1 MKPKAF
7 VLYPN
12 QWEPLSCLNDEQ
24 LGRLFR
30 HIFTWL
36 NDGSLDLQKEEQLV
50 ESDILLAF
58 RFMRMQINIDIK
70 KYQQLCEKRK
80 EAANKRWENYSKNAN
95 AYFAMHKKEKENEI
109 EKENENEIEKEKE
122 NESENDNENESSS
135 CAAVD
140 ISEPVA
146 NAEEAAATA
155 AASFNMEEAK
165 EYCLKNV
172 LPWFNSILDNADS
185 KIPRIQDF
193 NDQRTE
199 RYVAAHKKYG
209 IKKIEKA
216 FRNAARSPFLNGNGK
231 RNTFVASFD
240 WILDD
245 EHFLKVC
252 EGEYN
257 THR

>member
-1 MKPKAF
+1 MSTAKIKAI
-7 VLYPN
+7 VLYCE
-12 QWEPLSCLNDEQ
+12 QLSLIRSYTFEQ
-24 LGRLFR
+24 LGHLLSALIR
-30 HIFTWL
+30 
-36 NDGSLDLQKEEQLV
+36 NADGEDAQAIESSLQEPVLT
-50 ESDILLAF
+50 AY
-58 RFMRMQINIDIK
+58 RFIALQINIDK
-70 KYQQLCEKRK
+70 EKYQQTCERRR
-80 EAANKRWENYSKNAN
+80 AAINKRWAKNKDDTIVDFVIHN
-95 AYFAMHKKEKENEI
+95 NNKNNNKNK
-109 EKENENEIEKEKE
+109 NENK
-122 NESENDNENESSS
+122 NENKNNNKNENKNNSS
-135 CAAVD
+135 CAAVV

-146 NAEEAAATA
+146 NAEEAAAA
-155 AASFNMEEAK
+155 AASFNIEEAK

-240 WILDD
+240 WILDE

>member
-1 MKPKAF
+1 MSTAKIKAI
-7 VLYPN
+7 VLYCE
-12 QWEPLSCLNDEQ
+12 QLSLIRSYTFEQ
-24 LGRLFR
+24 LGHLLSALIR
-30 HIFTWL
+30 
-36 NDGSLDLQKEEQLV
+36 NADGEEAQAIESSLQEPVLT
-50 ESDILLAF
+50 AY
-58 RFMRMQINIDIK
+58 RFIALQINIDK
-70 KYQQLCEKRK
+70 EKYQQTCERRR
-80 EAANKRWENYSKNAN
+80 AAINKRWAKNKDDTIVDFVIHN
-95 AYFAMHKKEKENEI
+95 NNKNNNKNK
-109 EKENENEIEKEKE
+109 NENKNNNK
-122 NESENDNENESSS
+122 NENNNNSS

-146 NAEEAAATA
+146 NAEEAAA

-172 LPWFNSILDNADS
+172 LPWFNGILDNADS

-240 WILDD
+240 WILDE

>member
-1 MKPKAF
+1 MKPDNFIVYYSQWPALKELSAQELG
-7 VLYPN
+7 VLL
-12 QWEPLSCLNDEQ
+12 QAIFRTMGDES
-24 LGRLFR
+24 
-30 HIFTWL
+30 I
-36 NDGSLDLQKEEQLV
+36 N
-50 ESDILLAF
+50 DILTSLEGKVRMAF
-58 RFMRMQINIDIK
+58 QFLMVQIKYDNE
-70 KYQQLCEKRK
+70 KYQKKCELNRQK
-80 EAANKRWENYSKNAN
+80 ALKRWGKDAN
-95 AYFAMHKKEKENEI
+95 DATAYLAMHNNNK
-109 EKENENEIEKEKE
+109 
-122 NESENDNENESSS
+122 DNNSNNNKDNNSNNNKDNNNNNSS
-135 CAAVD
+135 CAAVV

-146 NAEEAAATA
+146 NAEEAAAAA
-155 AASFNMEEAK
+155 AASFNIEEAK

-240 WILDD
+240 WILDE

>member
-1 MKPKAF
+1 MSTANIKAI
-7 VLYPN
+7 VLYCE
-12 QWEPLSCLNDEQ
+12 QLNLIRSYTFEQ
-24 LGRLFR
+24 LGHLLSALIR
-30 HIFTWL
+30 
-36 NDGSLDLQKEEQLV
+36 NADGEDAQAIESSLQEPVLT
-50 ESDILLAF
+50 AY
-58 RFMRMQINIDIK
+58 RFIALQINIDK
-70 KYQQLCEKRK
+70 EKYQQTCERRR
-80 EAANKRWENYSKNAN
+80 AAINKRWAKNKDDTIVDFVIHN
-95 AYFAMHKKEKENEI
+95 NNKNNNKNK
-109 EKENENEIEKEKE
+109 NENKNNNK
-122 NESENDNENESSS
+122 NENKNNSS

-146 NAEEAAATA
+146 NAEEAAAAA
-155 AASFNMEEAK
+155 AASFNIEEAK

-172 LPWFNSILDNADS
+172 LPWFNGILDNADS

-199 RYVAAHKKYG
+199 RYVAVHKKYG
-209 IKKIEKA
+209 IKQIEKA
-216 FRNAARSPFLNGNGK
+216 FKNAARSPFLNGNGK

-240 WILDD
+240 WILDE